1 MELIM
6 QTDLATAIPQ
16 AIDFNFDSLKA
27 ELEERLVRYNS
38 LVVTEDSIKEAKED
52 RASLNKLKTALETKR
67 KEVKKEVMAPYTAFE
82 AKMKE
87 LVSLIDQPIM
97 AIDSQV
103 KVFEEQTKELKRKE
117 IAEAYATIIPEELKD
132 IIPLEAIMKPEWLNV
147 SVKIKK
153 INEELADIAK
163 RTKTDMMVI
172 DTVEPE
178 YQAAVREEYIAS
190 RDIEKALAKKK
201 AIQEAQEAFKKREEA
216 KAMQEPV
223 VEAKPQESENKPSGD
238 VVEQVF
244 SLRLAFQV
252 TRAEAAKL
260 KAFLIENNI
269 SHEKI

>member
-6 QTDLATAIPQ
+6 QTDLAKAMPTS
-16 AIDFNFDSLKA
+16 IDFNFESLKA

-38 LVVTEDSIKEAKED
+38 LVVTKETIKEAKED
-52 RASLNKLKTALETKR
+52 RAGLNKLKTALETKR

-87 LVSLIDQPIM
+87 LVALIDKPIL
-97 AIDSQV
+97 AIDAQV
-103 KVFEEQTKELKRKE
+103 KEFDEQTKQAKRQD
-117 IAEAYATIIPEELKD
+117 IAEAYGTIIPDELKD

-147 SVKIKK
+147 SVTLKK
-153 INEELADIAK
+153 IGEELEDIAK

-178 YQAAVREEYIAS
+178 YQAAVREEYIAT
-190 RDIEKALAKKK
+190 RDVEKALAKKK

-223 VEAKPQESENKPSGD
+223 QEVKPQESENKPSEE
-238 VVEQVF
+238 VQ
-244 SLRLAFQV
+244 LYYLKLAFQL
-252 TRAEAAKL
+252 TKEEAAKL
-260 KAFLIENNI
+260 KAFLEENNI
-269 SHEKI
+269 SYTKI

>member
-6 QTDLATAIPQ
+6 QTDLTTALPQ
-16 AIDFNFDSLKA
+16 SIDFNFDSLKA

-38 LVVTEDSIKEAKED
+38 LVVTEDTIKEAKED
-52 RASLNKLKTALETKR
+52 RAGLNKLKNALETKR
-67 KEVKKEVMAPYTAFE
+67 KDVKKEVMAPYTAFE
-82 AKMKE
+82 SKMKE
-87 LVSLIDQPIM
+87 LVALIDQPIA

-103 KVFEEQTKELKRKE
+103 KVFEEQKKEAKRQD
-117 IAEAYATIIPEELKD
+117 IAESYNTIIPEELKD
-132 IIPLEAIMKPEWLNV
+132 IIPLESIMKPEWLNV
-147 SVKIKK
+147 SVTLKK
-153 INEELADIAK
+153 IGEELDDIAK

-216 KAMQEPV
+216 KAMQEPIQ
-223 VEAKPQESENKPSGD
+223 EPKPQESENKPSGED
-238 VVEQVF
+238 EEQVF
-244 SLRLAFQV
+244 MLRLAFQV

-269 SHEKI
+269 SHTKI